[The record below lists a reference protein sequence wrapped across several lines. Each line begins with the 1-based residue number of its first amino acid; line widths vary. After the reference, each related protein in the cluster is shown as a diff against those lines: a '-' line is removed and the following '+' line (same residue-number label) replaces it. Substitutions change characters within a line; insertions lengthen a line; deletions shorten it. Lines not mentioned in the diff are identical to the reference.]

1 MIRNI
6 GIKRYIHDRSGAAA
20 IEYGIIAGLVAVS
33 IIFSISLVGS
43 NLNDVFDSVVS
54 VFDGEEDVSEPA
66 SEPER
71 ILQRSRDNRI
81 PRGNRIR

>member
-6 GIKRYIHDRSGAAA
+6 GIKWYIHDRSGAAA

-33 IIFSISLVGS
+33 IIFPISLVGS
-43 NLNDVFDSVVS
+43 NLDDVFDSVVS
-54 VFDGEEDVSEPA
+54 VSEGEEDVFEPTPD
-66 SEPER
+66 PER
-71 ILQRSRDNRI
+71 ILQRSRGNRI